1 MKINKERE
9 KRIETLCRY
18 LGKQSATV
26 TSCRCTGSWAGST
39 DYSLL
44 FNDGTKMFIS
54 NSSSGSDAFDATIDE
69 YNDHFHMITVNKGKM
84 LELLI
89 RYEKKDNELADTG
102 IYGLKKYE
110 TKDIVFGIDST
121 GYVYIAPIIEIE
133 GERYMMKETGIKYA
147 LYRGYEMLKAYL
159 EEEFGRKRYIAAAV
173 KRPTYI
179 YHNVFHSHI
188 DGIYTYKPYQSV
200 I

>member
-1 MKINKERE
+1 MKMNKERE

-54 NSSSGSDAFDATIDE
+54 NSSSGSEAFDATIDE
-69 YNDHFHMITVNKGKM
+69 YNDRFHVITVRKKDM
-84 LELLI
+84 IELLK
-89 RYEKKDNELADTG
+89 RYEEKDNELAETG
-102 IYGLKKYE
+102 VYGLKKYE

-121 GYVYIAPIIEIE
+121 GYVYVAPVIEIE

-147 LYRGYEMLKAYL
+147 LYRGYEMLEAYL
-159 EEEFGRKRYIAAAV
+159 EEEFGRDRYVAAAV
-173 KRPTYI
+173 KRPTYL
-179 YHNVFHSHI
+179 YHNTFHSHI
-188 DGIYTYKPYQSV
+188 DGIYTYKL
-200 I
+200 